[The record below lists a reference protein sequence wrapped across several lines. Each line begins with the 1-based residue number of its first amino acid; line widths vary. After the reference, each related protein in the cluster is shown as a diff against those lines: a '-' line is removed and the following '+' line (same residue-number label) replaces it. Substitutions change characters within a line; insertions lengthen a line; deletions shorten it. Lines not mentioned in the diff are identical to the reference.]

1 VKLTGEWQ
9 RWQRLYEMRQGTGS
23 SEAWN
28 HPNRATGGRG
38 AQRRVL
44 GRRSGH
50 RRGDT
55 VKGALGAFFIAEAAH
70 STLGMKGKRMGGGG
84 FGGVC
89 MWDSHGGEQGGPA
102 PDRSPGAVMCVRLGW
117 HGLLKIR
124 EGAG

>member
-70 STLGMKGKRMGGGG
+70 STLGMKGKSMGGGG
-84 FGGVC
+84 GLVACACGTATEESKGVR
-89 MWDSHGGEQGGPA
+89 HPIVA
-102 PDRSPGAVMCVRLGW
+102 RAR
-117 HGLLKIR
+117 
-124 EGAG
+124 